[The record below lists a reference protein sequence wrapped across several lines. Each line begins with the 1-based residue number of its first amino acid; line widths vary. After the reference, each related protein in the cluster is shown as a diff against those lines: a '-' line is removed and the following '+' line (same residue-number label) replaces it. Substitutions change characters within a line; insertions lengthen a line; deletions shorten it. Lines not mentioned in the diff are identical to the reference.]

1 MIGFVVLFSLF
12 LSVSPFNI
20 FFTFPNI
27 CSFQAFLLHCFS
39 LRFNCPFALYLFFGL
54 PSSPSVY
61 LATFT
66 LTILFSSPNITTI
79 SFSFTSVISSKNTLP
94 AVISVALPFPL
105 FPQIKT
111 FRPVR
116 GHHHQSLSGSISF
129 YASISSNLS
138 SAYGVSPSPVSYT
151 CYNFR

>member
-1 MIGFVVLFSLF
+1 MLFSLF

-27 CSFQAFLLHCFS
+27 RCFQAFLLHLFPCASIVLFRLAIISIS
-39 LRFNCPFALYLFFGL
+39 LSCN
-54 PSSPSVY
+54 VY
-61 LATFT
+61 S
-66 LTILFSSPNITTI
+66 ILFSSPNITTT